1 MEFKLNN
8 FNLWYEQ
15 FCLLSTNRKEE
26 KNNIIS
32 LNKESLFLTPQRM
45 STNQIKSR
53 KEKKETKTS
62 ILAQFETLLF

>member
-62 ILAQFETLLF
+62 ILAQFETFLF